1 MMNQFGI
8 LRQRAFC
15 HVFLGRAVSLLG
27 TAIAPIAL
35 AFAVLDQPGGSAT
48 KLGLVMASEAV
59 AQVMFLLL
67 GGVLA
72 DRFSRYRLMVGSDL
86 LACAAQGSIA
96 GLFISGAAPLGLVAA
111 LAAVTGA
118 ASGIFY
124 PASRGLIPQIVDGPQ
139 LQSANAL
146 IRLSQNSA
154 SLAGAAISGVIIAG
168 VGAGWGLA
176 VDAAS
181 FLVSAGLVL
190 TSRAPKARRAEGA
203 ITVMAD
209 LREGW
214 QEVRSRQWLWVP
226 IAQFA
231 IVNLCLGPSINVLG
245 PVVATEHYGGAR
257 AWSVIIT
264 AEALGLIAG
273 SLVAMRLRPAFP
285 LLAGTIVT
293 FGFVPPVVLLA
304 LHAPVWLV
312 AVSLLI
318 FGVTIDVYEVLWMT
332 ALQEHIPGDKLSR
345 VTSWDALGAF
355 ALEPV
360 GLVLVGPTSAILGT
374 PRTLICAGTLVTIA
388 NLGALL
394 TPSVRRLPAKP
405 QPG

>member
-8 LRQRAFC
+8 LRQRAFR
-15 HVFLGRAVSLLG
+15 HVFLGRAASLLG

-35 AFAVLDQPGGSAT
+35 AFAVLGQPDGSAT
-48 KLGLVMASEAV
+48 KLGFVMASEAV

-67 GGVLA
+67 GGALA

-111 LAAVTGA
+111 LAMVTGA
-118 ASGIFY
+118 ASGICY
-124 PASRGLIPQIVDGPQ
+124 PASRGLIPQIVDAPQ

-146 IRLSQNSA
+146 IRLSQNCA
-154 SLAGAAISGVIIAG
+154 SLAGAAMSGVIIAG

-190 TSRAPKARRAEGA
+190 TSRAPRARRAEGVTT
-203 ITVMAD
+203 IIAD

-214 QEVRSRQWLWVP
+214 QEVRSRQWLWIP

-231 IVNLCLGPSINVLG
+231 IVNLCLSPSISVLG

-285 LLAGTIVT
+285 LLAGTIIT
-293 FGFVPPVVLLA
+293 FGFVPPLLLLA

-312 AVSLLI
+312 AVSMLI
-318 FGVTIDVYEVLWMT
+318 LGVTIDVYEVLWMT
-332 ALQEHIPGDKLSR
+332 ALQEHIPGDTLSR

-355 ALEPV
+355 ALEPA
-360 GLVLVGPTSAILGT
+360 GLVLAGPVSAILGT
-374 PRTLICAGTLVTIA
+374 P
-388 NLGALL
+388 AL
-394 TPSVRRLPAKP
+394 
-405 QPG
+405 